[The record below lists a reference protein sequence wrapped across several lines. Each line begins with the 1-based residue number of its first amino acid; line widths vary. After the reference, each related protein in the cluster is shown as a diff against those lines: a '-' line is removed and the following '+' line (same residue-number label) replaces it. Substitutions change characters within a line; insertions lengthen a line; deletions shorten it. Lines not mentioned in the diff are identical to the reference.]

1 MTQTR
6 SDELDGLFED
16 LEVVVKQIKDAGCE
30 RYRAFLGL
38 RHVYAK
44 VYRVKYASTESL
56 DETTKFPAYEQSSR
70 K

>member
-1 MTQTR
+1 M
-6 SDELDGLFED
+6 
-16 LEVVVKQIKDAGCE
+16 KQIKDAGRE

-56 DETTKFPAYEQSSR
+56 DETTKFPAYEQISR